1 MDDKEKEKFGV
12 IIDKNDQGTD
22 NQPKVDDAP
31 VNSDINKES
40 KISEPE
46 NNTPSEEKQPE
57 GDIKTETDET
67 TQSVSNL
74 NENNKNKDES
84 PEKDK
89 PDGSNDVAETSE
101 EKKEHQVIHKKDGRL
116 HIYVRQD
123 KYKGEL
129 KSRNWVGRLYID
141 GKQKISSSGT
151 PNLEE
156 AIPILEKWFDDVHK
170 QKERE
175 QKQIE
180 QQKSDNVSSQP
191 NLENSETPEVKPSP
205 NEEIKPKSP
214 EISTQELINQ
224 KINEIKQQEQNN
236 ISFNQK
242 EETDDGWSKV
252 QNIFNKLKNIKLKTP
267 SFGKKDSTSPKL
279 NFDKNKVKEKFNN
292 FLKSRLGKKT
302 AQGEEI
308 VGVEITNKEI
318 RLAQIS
324 SNKANQWVL
333 DRFYTHAIDLPE
345 DSAIVDHEKKVSE
358 ELNIALQKSKISTPN
373 AAIAIPVTN
382 AIIRVVTAP
391 LMNDEE
397 LKKAVD
403 TNSLWENLIQL
414 TDNLDDYS
422 IFHQVINRSSKE
434 NTMDI
439 LFVASKLAD
448 INNYTSIIK
457 NSGLNPVII
466 DVKCFALKS
475 AVDQINQISNKTED
489 TNFTAMLEF
498 GLDENYVMI
507 LYNNNPIITD
517 IFLRGQDRKILK
529 ESQDQEEKDALV
541 RRFMTQVK
549 QAVQDFETKYE
560 KRVRNIKVVSNL
572 PNVDDYLSSFR
583 KSLVNTGFNLFDPFD
598 GLKIPQQLE
607 NKITI
612 ENRSYFSTVVGLA
625 FRKLDVF
632 GYYKF
637 VTAVKNI
644 NLLPN
649 REGMIKQKKMKA
661 FSDFAYKGVVGA
673 VAGIYLILFALSFW
687 NIYTYNNKLKV
698 YDTVVAEHLAKQGE
712 VAKFS
717 KELKKMTT
725 TLKLSNSLKSNK
737 DLSYRVLA
745 QIANSVPNRV
755 KFDSVDYDGK
765 RQVVITG
772 IAAGDNDILQL
783 IRNLQSK
790 SYIAQASLSSMKMPR
805 VQAGDQVMKGFKVF
819 VKVKG

>member
-12 IIDKNDQGTD
+12 VIENDKQPESE
-22 NQPKVDDAP
+22 QPKVEE
-31 VNSDINKES
+31 KTLES
-40 KISEPE
+40 ENLDKKIE
-46 NNTPSEEKQPE
+46 NNDFSEKKQPE
-57 GDIKTETDET
+57 NENEPIESNQQMTTSENNENKTNESSQET
-67 TQSVSNL
+67 TTQ
-74 NENNKNKDES
+74 ENNQNNNE
-84 PEKDK
+84 
-89 PDGSNDVAETSE
+89 E
-101 EKKEHQVIHKKDGRL
+101 EKKDHEVIHKKDGRL

-129 KSRNWVGRLYID
+129 KSKNWVGRLYID

-156 AIPILEKWFDDVHK
+156 AIPILEKWFDDVHNQK
-170 QKERE
+170 QKELKKLEE
-175 QKQIE
+175 QATTQE
-180 QQKSDNVSSQP
+180 ATP
-191 NLENSETPEVKPSP
+191 SETPIQSQAQQTQ
-205 NEEIKPKSP
+205 EIKNQTEQSTTLSN
-214 EISTQELINQ
+214 ENISTETQ
-224 KINEIKQQEQNN
+224 
-236 ISFNQK
+236 
-242 EETDDGWSKV
+242 EETKPK
-252 QNIFNKLKNIKLKTP
+252 NIFEKLKNIKFKAP
-267 SFGKKDSTSPKL
+267 SFGKKDSNVPKFKL
-279 NFDKNKVKEKFNN
+279 KRGNVKEKFNN
-292 FLKSRLGKKT
+292 FINARLGKKT

-318 RLAQIS
+318 RLSQIS
-324 SNKANQWVL
+324 SNKGNQWVL
-333 DRFYTHAIDLPE
+333 DRFYVHPIDLP
-345 DSAIVDHEKKVSE
+345 DDAAIIEHATKVSD
-358 ELNIALQKSKISTPN
+358 ELNIALQKSKITTPN

-397 LKKAVD
+397 LKKAID
-403 TNSLWENLIQL
+403 TNSLWENLVQL

-422 IFHQVINRSSKE
+422 IFHQVINRSPKE

-439 LFVASKLAD
+439 LFVASKLSD

-489 TNFTAMLEF
+489 VNFTALLEF

-517 IFLRGQDRKILK
+517 IFLRGQDRQILK
-529 ESQDQEEKDALV
+529 ESQNQEEKDALV

-572 PNVDDYLSSFR
+572 PNVEDYLSSFR
-583 KSLVNTGFNLFDPFD
+583 KSLVNTGFNLFDPLD
-598 GLKIPQQLE
+598 GLKIPKQLE
-607 NKITI
+607 EKINY

-661 FSDFAYKGVVGA
+661 FSNFAYKGFVGA
-673 VAGIYLILFALSFW
+673 VVGIYLILFTLAFW
-687 NIYTYNNKLKV
+687 NIYRYNNELKV
-698 YDTVVAEHLAKQGE
+698 YDQVRQQHQATEKNL
-712 VAKFS
+712 AKFS
-717 KELKKMTT
+717 KELKKITA

-745 QIANSVPNRV
+745 QIASSVPNRV
-755 KFDSVDYDGK
+755 KFNEVQYDGK
-765 RQVVITG
+765 KQVVITG

-783 IRNLQSK
+783 IRNLQTK
-790 SYIAQASLSSMKMPR
+790 NLINQASLSTMNLPKSK
-805 VQAGDQVMKGFKVF
+805 AGDQVMKGFKIF
-819 VKVKG
+819 VRIKG

>member
-12 IIDKNDQGTD
+12 IIDKNNQSEGEKPQVEDNTTESQSTNEKNDDQNQNLTKE
-22 NQPKVDDAP
+22 QPKVD
-31 VNSDINKES
+31 NQQNEELETSSES
-40 KISEPE
+40 TNLSLDEKQSSE
-46 NNTPSEEKQPE
+46 NN
-57 GDIKTETDET
+57 
-67 TQSVSNL
+67 
-74 NENNKNKDES
+74 NENSQNVNENENV
-84 PEKDK
+84 EK
-89 PDGSNDVAETSE
+89 SNEE

-129 KSRNWVGRLYID
+129 KSKNWVGRLYKD

-151 PNLEE
+151 PNLDD
-156 AIPILEKWFDDVHK
+156 AIPILEKWFDDVHSE
-170 QKERE
+170 KEKE
-175 QKQIE
+175 KENLE
-180 QQKSDNVSSQP
+180 QQVSS
-191 NLENSETPEVKPSP
+191 EVVEKIETPVATETKPSQ
-205 NEEIKPKSP
+205 EVTTQAAEQIKPSVQSVAP
-214 EISTQELINQ
+214 VSQ
-224 KINEIKQQEQNN
+224 KITSED
-236 ISFNQK
+236 
-242 EETDDGWSKV
+242 TDDAKPK
-252 QNIFNKLKNIKLKTP
+252 NLFEKLKNIKFKAP
-267 SFGKKDSTSPKL
+267 SFGKGDGKKL
-279 NFDKNKVKEKFNN
+279 NFKPGSGKVKEKFNN

-318 RLAQIS
+318 RLSQIS
-324 SNKANQWVL
+324 SNKSNQWVM
-333 DRFYTHAIDLPE
+333 DRFYIHPIDLP
-345 DSAIVDHEKKVSE
+345 DDALIVDHATKVSE
-358 ELNIALQKSKISTPN
+358 ELNIALQKSKVSTSN

-397 LKKAVD
+397 LKKAID
-403 TNSLWENLIQL
+403 TNSLWENLVQL

-422 IFHQVINRSSKE
+422 IFHQVINRNPKD

-439 LFVASKLAD
+439 LFVASKLTD

-489 TNFTAMLEF
+489 ANFTALLEF

-529 ESQDQEEKDALV
+529 ESKDQEEKDALV

-572 PNVDDYLSSFR
+572 ENVEDYLSSFR

-607 NKITI
+607 DKVNLQ
-612 ENRSYFSTVVGLA
+612 NRSYFSTVVGLA

-661 FSDFAYKGVVGA
+661 FSNFAYKGFVGA
-673 VAGIYLILFALSFW
+673 IAGIYLILFTLAFW
-687 NIYTYNNKLKV
+687 NIYRFNSQLQV
-698 YDTVVAEHLAKQGE
+698 YDTVLAEHKAKEAELAKIN
-712 VAKFS
+712 
-717 KELKKMTT
+717 KELTKMTT
-725 TLKLSNSLKSNK
+725 TLKLSNTLKSNK
-737 DLSYRVLA
+737 DLSYRILA
-745 QIANSVPNRV
+745 QIASSVPNRV
-755 KFDSVDYDGK
+755 KFNAVDYNGK
-765 RQVVITG
+765 KQVVITG

-783 IRNLQSK
+783 IRNLQAK
-790 SYIAQASLSSMKMPR
+790 SLIKQASLSSMKMPNAR
-805 VQAGDQVMKGFKVF
+805 AGEQIMKGFKVF
-819 VKVKG
+819 VKVGG

>member
-1 MDDKEKEKFGV
+1 MSEDKKDENIVSPPEGEEKT
-12 IIDKNDQGTD
+12 DKVD
-22 NQPKVDDAP
+22 NQPSVD
-31 VNSDINKES
+31 E
-40 KISEPE
+40 
-46 NNTPSEEKQPE
+46 
-57 GDIKTETDET
+57 
-67 TQSVSNL
+67 NL
-74 NENNKNKDES
+74 NNQTQETGDQNQETNQIKETSDES
-84 PEKDK
+84 PKEEQ
-89 PDGSNDVAETSE
+89 NDTP
-101 EKKEHQVIHKKDGRL
+101 EHQVIHKKDGRL
-116 HIYVRQD
+116 HIYIRQD

-129 KSRNWVGRLYID
+129 KSKNWVGRLYID

-170 QKERE
+170 QKEKE
-175 QKQIE
+175 QKQLE
-180 QQKSDNVSSQP
+180 QQTTDNVNEQPKIESQ
-191 NLENSETPEVKPSP
+191 ETSQVKPTTP
-205 NEEIKPKSP
+205 NETTATKSP
-214 EISTQELINQ
+214 ELSTQELINK
-224 KINEIKQQEQNN
+224 KISEIKQQEQSN
-236 ISFNQK
+236 ISTIQN
-242 EETDDGWSKV
+242 ENADTGGSKV
-252 QNIFNKLKNIKLKTP
+252 QNIFNKLKNIKLKSP
-267 SFGKKDSTSPKL
+267 SFGKKDSSSPKL
-279 NFDKNKVKEKFNN
+279 SFDKNKVKDKFNN
-292 FLKSRLGKKT
+292 FLKSKLGKKT

-333 DRFYTHAIDLPE
+333 DRFYTHEIDLPE
-345 DSAIVDHEKKVSE
+345 DAAIVDHEQKVSE
-358 ELNIALQKSKISTPN
+358 QLNIALQKSKISTPN

-397 LKKAVD
+397 LKKAID
-403 TNSLWENLIQL
+403 TNSLWENLVQL

-489 TNFTAMLEF
+489 ANFTAMLEF

-607 NKITI
+607 SKITFD
-612 ENRSYFSTVVGLA
+612 NRSYFSTVVGLA

-687 NIYTYNNKLKV
+687 NIYSYNNKLKV
-698 YDTVVAEHLAKQGE
+698 YDTVVAEHTTKKGE
-712 VAKFS
+712 LAKFS

-745 QIANSVPNRV
+745 QIASSVPNRV
-755 KFDSVDYDGK
+755 KFDSVEYDGK
-765 RQVVITG
+765 KQVVITG

-790 SYIAQASLSSMKMPR
+790 TYISQASLSSMKMPR
-805 VQAGDQVMKGFKVF
+805 VKAGDQVMKGFKVF

>member
-12 IIDKNDQGTD
+12 IIDKNDQDTG
-22 NQPKVDDAP
+22 NQPKVDEG
-31 VNSDINKES
+31 VS
-40 KISEPE
+40 KNE
-46 NNTPSEEKQPE
+46 NNIKSEGSHSEKSSISDEKQLEGDKANDVDQKNEEKKNLDENIENNDQNLE
-57 GDIKTETDET
+57 TESEIKTENVDE
-67 TQSVSNL
+67 
-74 NENNKNKDES
+74 KR
-84 PEKDK
+84 
-89 PDGSNDVAETSE
+89 
-101 EKKEHQVIHKKDGRL
+101 EHQVIHKKDGRL
-116 HIYVRQD
+116 HIYIRQD

-129 KSRNWVGRLYID
+129 KSKNWVGRLYID

-170 QKERE
+170 QKEKE
-175 QKQIE
+175 QKQLE
-180 QQKSDNVSSQP
+180 QQSVDNVNVQQKI
-191 NLENSETPEVKPSP
+191 E
-205 NEEIKPKSP
+205 SP
-214 EISTQELINQ
+214 ETSQSKPISSEETATKSAELSTQELINK
-224 KINEIKQQEQNN
+224 KISEIKQQQENN
-236 ISFNQK
+236 ISTSQTEN
-242 EETDDGWSKV
+242 TDTSGSKV
-252 QNIFNKLKNIKLKTP
+252 QNIFNKLKNIKLKSP
-267 SFGKKDSTSPKL
+267 SFGKKDSSSPKL
-279 NFDKNKVKEKFNN
+279 SFNKNKVKDKFNN
-292 FLKSRLGKKT
+292 FLKSKLGKKT

-345 DSAIVDHEKKVSE
+345 DAAIVDHEQKVSE
-358 ELNIALQKSKISTPN
+358 QLNIALQKSKISTPN

-397 LKKAVD
+397 LKKAID
-403 TNSLWENLIQL
+403 TNSLWENLVQL

-489 TNFTAMLEF
+489 ANFTAMLEF

-607 NKITI
+607 SKITI
-612 ENRSYFSTVVGLA
+612 DNRSYFSTVVGLA

-687 NIYTYNNKLKV
+687 NIYSYNNKLKV
-698 YDTVVAEHLAKQGE
+698 YDAVVAEHTAKKGE
-712 VAKFS
+712 LAKFS

-745 QIANSVPNRV
+745 QIASSVPNRV
-755 KFDSVDYDGK
+755 KFDSVEYDGK
-765 RQVVITG
+765 KQVVITG

-790 SYIAQASLSSMKMPR
+790 TYISQASLSSMKMPR
-805 VQAGDQVMKGFKVF
+805 VKAGDQVMKGFKVF